1 MSRIGIYTIAL
12 ILGGRLLVQRFD
24 FAPLLVFALLLAC
37 GIALYIANALLINFF
52 ISKNSPEFANR
63 EIAFGDTE
71 SWELTAGTGI
81 VPRWVSYLGLWAIA
95 SLVASFVFV
104 LWSLAAWLGLAAQSA
119 ANLSPQDESNL
130 MNFARAF
137 HEKRLATLEFNNAF
151 EPGPGIKSLPKN
163 TVDRLVLR
171 YERALQLSKATKP
184 EVLNLLHPELN
195 SMVRGH
201 FEPAVKLSAEAL
213 RIGDPIASLE
223 SQRHGDAFVGW
234 WNSHRKDL
242 APLKRVMAIAQ
253 DESR

>member
-1 MSRIGIYTIAL
+1 MSRIGIYAIAL

-37 GIALYIANALLINFF
+37 GIALYIVNVLLINFF

-71 SWELTAGTGI
+71 SWELTAGFSI

-104 LWSLAAWLGLAAQSA
+104 LWSIAAWLGLGAQPS

-137 HEKRLATLEFNNAF
+137 EEKRLATLEFNNAF
-151 EPGPGIKSLPKN
+151 ESGPGIATLPKN
-163 TVDRLVLR
+163 TVDRLILR
-171 YERALQLSKATKP
+171 YERPCNYRK
-184 EVLNLLHPELN
+184 
-195 SMVRGH
+195 R
-201 FEPAVKLSAEAL
+201 
-213 RIGDPIASLE
+213 RSLK
-223 SQRHGDAFVGW
+223 F
-234 WNSHRKDL
+234 
-242 APLKRVMAIAQ
+242 
-253 DESR
+253 